1 MMWDLD
7 PKWADQEIT
16 EALIM
21 SYVQKRGQIFQGN
34 VMDKTTLIKAMENP
48 EENYHIIVRVGG
60 FSARF
65 VNLGRECQTEI
76 INRYDYAG

>member
-1 MMWDLD
+1 
-7 PKWADQEIT
+7 
-16 EALIM
+16 
-21 SYVQKRGQIFQGN
+21 RGQIFQGN

-65 VNLGRECQTEI
+65 VNLGRECQTEM
-76 INRYDYAG
+76 